1 MSERT
6 LTFEVMKS
14 AAEAQAEIL
23 EAAGVA
29 YLYDFGH
36 IHAVS
41 VAFGGGG
48 QDFWTMLEAWV
59 AQILAEQEAAWKL
72 AEQEAARK
80 LVDQEVARMLAETF
94 TEVEKQVLE
103 EAKTQEEEAAWEEV
117 PTRNKMGK
125 KKEENRAG
133 LLKQSPPS
141 QKSYYAVLLL
151 EKKTGAAI
159 EKGEDDCPA
168 LLSSDGTS

>member
-1 MSERT
+1 MTERA
-6 LTFEVMKS
+6 LTFDVMKS
-14 AAEAQAEIL
+14 AAEAPAEIL

-29 YLYDFGH
+29 YLHGKRG
-36 IHAVS
+36 AK
-41 VAFGGGG
+41 
-48 QDFWTMLEAWV
+48 
-59 AQILAEQEAAWKL
+59 ILADQEASWKL
-72 AEQEAARK
+72 VDQEAARK

-103 EAKTQEEEAAWEEV
+103 EAKTQEQEAAWEEV

-159 EKGEDDCPA
+159 EKGEDD
-168 LLSSDGTS
+168 